1 MSEDDDRIFIVD
13 EETHIL
19 IIKDRFKVENEV
31 LIYTRS
37 E

>member
-13 EETHIL
+13 EETATLIL
-19 IIKDRFKVENEV
+19 KDRFKVENEV